1 MEAHN
6 LHHQAFS
13 TSKIYKSLV
22 QFVTLFHAEREKQHS
37 LNQQHLFFLN
47 FHHLYRN
54 R

>member
-6 LHHQAFS
+6 RHHQIFS

-37 LNQQHLFFLN
+37 LNQQHLQRLN
-47 FHHLYRN
+47 FQSFYRN
-54 R
+54 